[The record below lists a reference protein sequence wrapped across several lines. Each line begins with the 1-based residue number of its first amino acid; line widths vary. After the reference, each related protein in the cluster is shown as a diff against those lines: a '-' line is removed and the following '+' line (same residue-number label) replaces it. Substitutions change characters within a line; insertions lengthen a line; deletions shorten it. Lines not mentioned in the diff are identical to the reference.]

1 MEDKKEKTTKGGA
14 KWQEVTI
21 GGVTGIALGVGSTL
35 LMGSTPTHEGMP
47 EESVDSVDSV
57 DSVESVESNETETQ
71 EPVDNGYAQMASD
84 VNDDM
89 SFNEAFAAARA
100 EVGPGGVFE
109 WHGSIYSTYYASEW
123 NAMDSAARE
132 EFYSTIP
139 WYSASHHHT
148 VYSTTTDEHHTEDV
162 AEGGETGEEHAGTS
176 DGTTASGSTE
186 TADPEIEI
194 IGVEHANLDGEH
206 DSIIGAASVNGQA
219 VYFVDIDGT
228 DDQFDVMMADLNGDS
243 DIDETEVFDITDQH
257 MSVSHFEELA
267 HANSGSN
274 SEDDNLD
281 EMYANNDNLP
291 DYVNDVDPG
300 NID

>member
-35 LMGSTPTHEGMP
+35 LMGSASVHEEMP
-47 EESVDSVDSV
+47 EESV
-57 DSVESVESNETETQ
+57 ESTETEPQ
-71 EPVDNGYAQMASD
+71 EPVDNGYAQMASS
-84 VNDDM
+84 VNDEM

-109 WHGSIYSTYYASEW
+109 WHGGLYGTYYASEW
-123 NAMDSAARE
+123 NAMDNAARN
-132 EFYSTIP
+132 EFYNTVP
-139 WYSASHHHT
+139 WHSASHHYTAHN
-148 VYSTTTDEHHTEDV
+148 TTTEEHHTETIVDDN
-162 AEGGETGEEHAGTS
+162 ESGNGHEENNGGSNGG
-176 DGTTASGSTE
+176 GSE
-186 TADPEIEI
+186 TADADIEI

-206 DSIIGAASVNGQA
+206 DSIIGSASVNGQA

-243 DIDETEVFDITDQH
+243 NIDENEVFDITDQH

-267 HANSGSN
+267 HANGGSN
-274 SEDDNLD
+274 GDEDNLD
-281 EMYANNDNLP
+281 EMYANNDTLP

-300 NID
+300 NIE

>member
-35 LMGSTPTHEGMP
+35 LMGSASTHEEKQEGT
-47 EESVDSVDSV
+47 VDSTM
-57 DSVESVESNETETQ
+57 NETQ
-71 EPVDNGYAQMASD
+71 EHVDNGYAQMASS
-84 VNDDM
+84 VNDEM

-109 WHGSIYSTYYASEW
+109 WHGGIYGTYYASEW
-123 NAMDSAARE
+123 NAMDSAARD
-132 EFYSTIP
+132 EFYSTVP
-139 WYSASHHHT
+139 WHSASHHHT
-148 VYSTTTDEHHTEDV
+148 AHNTTTGEHH
-162 AEGGETGEEHAGTS
+162 AETNVDDNESGNGHEENNEGSNGGS
-176 DGTTASGSTE
+176 RE
-186 TADPEIEI
+186 TADADIEI

-243 DIDETEVFDITDQH
+243 NIDENEVVDITDQN
-257 MSVSHFEELA
+257 MSVSHFEQLA
-267 HANSGSN
+267 HANSGSGCG
-274 SEDDNLD
+274 DDNLD
-281 EMYANNDNLP
+281 EMYANNDTLP
-291 DYVNDVDPG
+291 DYVNDADPG
-300 NID
+300 NLE

>member
-35 LMGSTPTHEGMP
+35 LMGSASAHGEKP
-47 EESVDSVDSV
+47 EEPVDST
-57 DSVESVESNETETQ
+57 ENETQ
-71 EPVDNGYAQMASD
+71 EPVDNGYAQMASN
-84 VNDDM
+84 VNDEM
-89 SFNEAFAAARA
+89 SFSEAFAAARA

-109 WHGSIYSTYYASEW
+109 WHGGIYGTYYASEW
-123 NAMDSAARE
+123 NAMDNAARN
-132 EFYSTIP
+132 EFYNTVP
-139 WYSASHHHT
+139 WHSVSHHHT
-148 VYSTTTDEHHTEDV
+148 AHNTTTEEHHTETIVDDN
-162 AEGGETGEEHAGTS
+162 ESGNGHEENNGGSNG
-176 DGTTASGSTE
+176 GSSE
-186 TADPEIEI
+186 TADTEIEI

-228 DDQFDVMMADLNGDS
+228 DDLFDVMMADLNGDS
-243 DIDETEVFDITDQH
+243 NIDENEVFDITDQH

-267 HANSGSN
+267 HANSGSGSN
-274 SEDDNLD
+274 DDNLD
-281 EMYANNDNLP
+281 EMYANNDTLP

-300 NID
+300 NIE